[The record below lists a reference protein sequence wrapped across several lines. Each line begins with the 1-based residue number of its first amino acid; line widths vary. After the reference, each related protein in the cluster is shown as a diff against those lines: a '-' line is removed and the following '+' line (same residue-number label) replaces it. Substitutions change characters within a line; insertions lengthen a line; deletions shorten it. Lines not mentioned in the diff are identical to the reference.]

1 MGGMAIPSS
10 TTSKTPSDSVVPW
23 ASVSSVSGRRIRAE
37 YTKRNATRR
46 HESVMRSSTP
56 RTRPAQDGS

>member
-1 MGGMAIPSS
+1 MGGMGSFLDHLEDAERQ
-10 TTSKTPSDSVVPW
+10 
-23 ASVSSVSGRRIRAE
+23 RRTLGQREQRERAEIRAE

>member
-1 MGGMAIPSS
+1 MGPMGSFLDHLEDAERQ
-10 TTSKTPSDSVVPW
+10 
-23 ASVSSVSGRRIRAE
+23 RRTLGQREQRERAEIRAE

-56 RTRPAQDGS
+56 RTRPAQEGS

>member
-1 MGGMAIPSS
+1 MGSFLDHLEDAERQ
-10 TTSKTPSDSVVPW
+10 
-23 ASVSSVSGRRIRAE
+23 RRTLGQREQRERAEIRAE

-56 RTRPAQDGS
+56 RPRPAQEGS

>member
-1 MGGMAIPSS
+1 MSVMGSFLDHLEDAERQ
-10 TTSKTPSDSVVPW
+10 
-23 ASVSSVSGRRIRAE
+23 RRTLGQREQRERAEIRAE

>member
-1 MGGMAIPSS
+1 MGLMGSFLDHLEDAERQ
-10 TTSKTPSDSVVPW
+10 
-23 ASVSSVSGRRIRAE
+23 RRTLGQREQRERAEIRAE

-56 RTRPAQDGS
+56 RTRPAQEGS

>member
-1 MGGMAIPSS
+1 MSGMGSFLDHLEDAERQ
-10 TTSKTPSDSVVPW
+10 
-23 ASVSSVSGRRIRAE
+23 RRTLGQREQRERAEIRAE